1 MSAPTESDVL
11 DMLTSGASVVT
22 VVTVVVVVTVVTV
35 VVVAVVIAWAENF
48 SPVGLSNSNRPA
60 AAAALICLAAS
71 ALRAVTERTILP
83 HWPPGGKSAIIP
95 RPTTTM
101 IRATKSLPISAK
113 SVPALQS
120 AIIKKIIT
128 TGVGVVVVGVV
139 VVVVVFVYEVV
150 VVVTVVVVVSVVVV
164 FVTVELVTVELVT
177 VEEVT
182 VEEVTVVHLP
192 ATAWFSSDIA
202 LYPFVSVR
210 SVEAPIKDWLYVRT
224 PLYVDESNPLVG
236 FPPKNF
242 HCGSASVLLLI

>member
-1 MSAPTESDVL
+1 MVP
-11 DMLTSGASVVT
+11 SGIVT
-22 VVTVVVVVTVVTV
+22 ATNPFATAAFTR
-35 VVVAVVIAWAENF
+35 
-48 SPVGLSNSNRPA
+48 LA
-60 AAAALICLAAS
+60 AAADVADAS
-71 ALRAVTERTILP
+71 TTILP
-83 HWPPGGKSAIIP
+83 QLPDGGMSSRSIPGPTAAIMAATV
-95 RPTTTM
+95 R
-101 IRATKSLPISAK
+101 RATSVTSVSA
-113 SVPALQS
+113 VHS
-120 AIIKKIIT
+120 AANT
-128 TGVGVVVVGVV
+128 MTTVTGVGVVVVIVEVV
-139 VVVVVFVYEVV
+139 VVADVVVVFVAVAVVVDMVVVVVFVYEVV